1 MIPGHLVI
9 STLPSPPGNHRLKR
23 ACALL
28 LGPLAAHAGVAYD
41 VAVRP
46 VDLSNVALASSN
58 PAPPVVSHYFV
69 QDGQVRVGDAGGK
82 RVYVFKDK
90 TLYVIDNAS
99 RTVHV
104 LKHATLGQV
113 AAHYADTVKQ
123 LQAAAANAPPDERPQ
138 AQRKAADMQLI
149 SERLLEPVTRVYRLT
164 VRFETVDG
172 HACRIWEEREKDA
185 KRLELCVVPVSALPG
200 GVDIL
205 AGLKTLSQFRQ
216 GSDLALGVD
225 FGMSEW
231 WPDVSSLGGIPLL
244 IREYK
249 YDSQIAEAA
258 LSAIRPGVPGGSLLD
273 LPEGYPVQDGPDYAQ
288 WYLR

>member
-58 PAPPVVSHYFV
+58 PAPP
-69 QDGQVRVGDAGGK
+69 
-82 RVYVFKDK
+82 
-90 TLYVIDNAS
+90 
-99 RTVHV
+99 
-104 LKHATLGQV
+104 
-113 AAHYADTVKQ
+113 VKQ

-231 WPDVSSLGGIPLL
+231 WPDVASLGGIPLL